1 MNDTKTLSQLLTQA
15 DYIKLLCANED
26 VTLTELAERIGKS
39 QPNLSN
45 MLSRSDFR
53 ISDMEKIA
61 KALGYKFT
69 YTFTKEF

>member
-15 DYIKLLCANED
+15 NYIKLLCANED
-26 VTLTELAERIGKS
+26 VTLTELAHRIGKS

-45 MLSRSDFR
+45 MIARSDFR

-61 KALGYKFT
+61 DALGYKFT
-69 YTFTKEF
+69 YKFTRK

>member
-26 VTLTELAERIGKS
+26 VTLTELAEKLNKS
-39 QPNLSN
+39 QANFSKQMKRSN
-45 MLSRSDFR
+45 FR

-61 KALGYKFT
+61 DALGYEFT
-69 YTFTKEF
+69 YEFKRK

>member
-1 MNDTKTLSQLLTQA
+1 METRELSELLTQSN
-15 DYIKLLCANED
+15 YIKMLCANED
-26 VTLTELAERIGKS
+26 VTLTELAEKIGKS

-69 YTFTKEF
+69 YTFTREF

>member
-1 MNDTKTLSQLLTQA
+1 METNRELCEILTQSK
-15 DYIKLLCANED
+15 YIKLLCANED
-26 VTLTELAERIGKS
+26 VTLSELAEKIGKS
-39 QPNLSN
+39 QANFGGMLTRSN
-45 MLSRSDFR
+45 FR